1 MSENQFME
9 TFREEALEL
18 LGNLESKLLELE
30 ERPDDAELLSAV
42 FRVMH
47 TIKGSAA
54 MFGLDRISSF
64 SHEVESILSALRDGK
79 IAVSKEL
86 IGNTLLSRDM
96 ILEMLEGDG
105 EGTGPLS
112 DEMKSFLANFK
123 EEVGFSSAASNE
135 KQATSGESPDS
146 SKAAMGTDGGTG
158 AGAPPEAALEP
169 QTWRIAFEPGRD
181 SFRRGVNPL
190 AIVSELRNLGE
201 SVCIPLFDRIPRL
214 TDLDPEDC
222 LTGWEIYLTTTADEN
237 RIRDVFIFVEDS
249 AKITV
254 ECLVDLVD
262 PRGDGKKLGEILVE
276 HGKIDREKLESVLG
290 SQKRIGELLVEEK
303 LVTPT
308 DLKVALEEQK
318 QIQKIQKT
326 RSTIAD
332 MSTIRV
338 KSDKLDQLMTLV
350 GELVTIH
357 ARIQES
363 SRRLA
368 GNDDILSIVEQ
379 FGRITDELRNNT
391 MSIRMVPIGTTFSSF
406 KRLVHDLSSELGKNV
421 DLLAEGGETELDKTV
436 IEKLNDP
443 LIHIIRNS
451 LDHGVELPAVRAE
464 RGKPERGTIRLS
476 ASQTGAYVYIQI
488 EDDGNG
494 LDAQAIRKK
503 AIEKGLVKPDDVLSE
518 QDIHKLIFAPGFSTK
533 EKVTAVSGRGVG
545 MDVVNRQMELINGSV
560 EIESEQGLYTQIT
573 LKIPLTLAI
582 IDGLLVR
589 IGEESF
595 VIPLSVVVGCLEYV
609 KAERTNDN
617 DIVIFHDRQLPFINM
632 REFFDISGVRLPI
645 EQMVVVNIKEQQ
657 VGILVDQV
665 IGSNQTVIKPI
676 GKIYRRADGVSN
688 ASILGDGSV
697 ALILDVEQIMAAVQ
711 KVEA

>member
-1 MSENQFME
+1 LE
-9 TFREEALEL
+9 TFRKKALEL
-18 LGNLESKLLELE
+18 LRNLESKLLELE
-30 ERPDDAELLSAV
+30 ERPDDAELRSGV
-42 FRVMH
+42 CRVML
-47 TIKGSAA
+47 TTKGSAA

-79 IAVSKEL
+79 IAFSKEL

-96 ILEMLEGDG
+96 ILEMLEE
-105 EGTGPLS
+105 EGAGIGPLS
-112 DEMKSFLANFK
+112 DEMMSFLADFK
-123 EEVGFSSAASNE
+123 TVVGFSQAAS
-135 KQATSGESPDS
+135 
-146 SKAAMGTDGGTG
+146 
-158 AGAPPEAALEP
+158 AGAKGGEDPAGASDSGTPAPEETREP
-169 QTWRIAFEPGRD
+169 QTWHVSFEPARD

-190 AIVSELRNLGE
+190 AIVSELCGLGE
-201 SVCIPLFDRIPRL
+201 SVCIPLFDRVPRL
-214 TDLDPEDC
+214 AELDPEDC

-249 AKITV
+249 ASITI
-254 ECLVDLVD
+254 ECMVDLVD
-262 PRGDGKKLGEILVE
+262 PKGNGKKLGEILVE

-290 SQKRIGELLVEEK
+290 EQKRIGELLVEEK
-303 LVTPT
+303 LVSPT

-318 QIQKIQKT
+318 QIQKIQKS
-326 RSTIAD
+326 RSAMAD

-338 KSDKLDQLMTLV
+338 KSEKLDQLMTLV

-363 SRRLA
+363 SKRLA
-368 GNDDILSIVEQ
+368 GNEDVLSIIEQ

-421 DLLAEGGETELDKTV
+421 DLIAEGGETELDKTV

-451 LDHGVELPAVRAE
+451 LDHGVELPAIRAE

-503 AIEKGLVKPDDVLSE
+503 ALEKGLIKSDDVLTE

-545 MDVVNRQMELINGSV
+545 MDVVNRQMEMINGTI
-560 EIESEQGLYTQIT
+560 ELESEQGLYTQIT

-589 IGEESF
+589 IGEECF

-609 KAERTNDN
+609 KAEQANDN

-632 REFFDISGVRLPI
+632 REFFDIPGDRLPI
-645 EQMVVVNIKEQQ
+645 EQMVVVNIKDQQ

-676 GKIYRRADGVSN
+676 GKIYRRAEGVSN

-697 ALILDVEQIMAAVQ
+697 ALILDVEQIMTVVQ